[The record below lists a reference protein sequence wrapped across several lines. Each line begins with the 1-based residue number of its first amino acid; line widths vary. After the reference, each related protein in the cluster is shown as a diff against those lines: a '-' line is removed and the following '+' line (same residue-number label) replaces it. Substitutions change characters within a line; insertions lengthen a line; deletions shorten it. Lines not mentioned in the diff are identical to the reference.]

1 MLDVAKISY
10 SISKRKLFEDA
21 SFKIPPGYH
30 VGLVGKNGIGKTT
43 LFNLIDKSLGLDEGS
58 INIQKGKK
66 LSVLQQEIPPS
77 NLSILDYVINSDS
90 ETQDLIYEFETST
103 DQNRIMELSSILD
116 DLGAFKDNWKASY
129 ILSGLGFHKD
139 EHSKKLSE
147 LSGGWRN
154 RVGLAAALY
163 SNPDLLLLDEPTNHL
178 DFESVVWFENFLRDF
193 SGTFIMIS
201 HDRQVLNNTVD
212 HILHVDNLNLQLYT
226 GNYDQFES
234 QLAQKNLAQDAL
246 YKKQQRFKNN
256 VLKYVNKF
264 GAKATKAKQAQSR
277 LRALEKLDLVD
288 AVISERSITF
298 TFPQA
303 KNLGS
308 SMLLI
313 NHVDAGYDE
322 SVILKDINLSV
333 SNDSRIALVG
343 ANGNGKSTL
352 IKLISGNINPMKGQI
367 IRNKNLKIGY
377 FAQHQTDELDINRTA
392 YEVLSDLDPEKP
404 DLFIRGVLGRFGFDK
419 DKSETKIEKLSGGEK
434 TRLLF
439 CIMSYHSPDLLLLDE
454 PTNHLDIDSRI
465 SLINS
470 LNDFE
475 GAIILV
481 SHDNDIIEKVTDQIL
496 VVKDGKVEPFFDDLT
511 NYKEYVK
518 DQFESSKNKKKNQT
532 NKNNKKI
539 KKIEIQINKLVNNKE
554 NLEKE
559 MADPSNLDK
568 FEILSD
574 LSLKYEQINA
584 EIKELEKEW
593 IDENG

>member
-21 SFKIPPGYH
+21 SFKIPTGYH

-298 TFPQA
+298 TFPKA

-481 SHDNDIIEKVTDQIL
+481 SHDNDIIEKVTNQIL

-584 EIKELEKEW
+584 EIKKLEKEW

>member
-1 MLDVAKISY
+1 MLDVNKISY
-10 SISKRKLFEDA
+10 SVSQRKLFEGA
-21 SFKIPPGYH
+21 SFKIPSGYH
-30 VGLVGKNGIGKTT
+30 VGLVGQNGIGKTT
-43 LFNLIDKSLGLDEGS
+43 LFNLIDKSLGLDEGT
-58 INIQKGKK
+58 INIEKNKK
-66 LSVLQQEIPPS
+66 VSLLEQEIPQS
-77 NLSILDYVINSDS
+77 DLSILEYVISSDS
-90 ETQDLIYEFETST
+90 YVQDLINEFETSV
-103 DQNRIMELSSILD
+103 DQNRILELSSILE
-116 DLGAFKDNWKASY
+116 DLDAFKDNWKASY
-129 ILSGLGFHKD
+129 ILSGLGFHKN

-154 RVGLAAALY
+154 RVGLAASLY

-212 HILHVDNLNLQLYT
+212 HILHVENLGLNLYT

-246 YKKQQRFKNN
+246 YKKQQIFKNN
-256 VLKYVNKF
+256 VMRYVNKF

-298 TFPQA
+298 TFPQP

-308 SMLLI
+308 SMLLL
-313 NHVDAGYDE
+313 NQVEVGYNK
-322 SVILKDINLSV
+322 SPVLKDINLSI

-352 IKLISGNINPMKGQI
+352 IKLIYGNITPMSGQI
-367 IRNKNLKIGY
+367 IRNKKLKIGY
-377 FAQHQTDELDINRTA
+377 FAQHQTDELDVTKTA
-392 YEVLSDLDPEKP
+392 YEIISDLDKEKP
-404 DLFIRGVLGRFGFDK
+404 DLFLRGVLGRFGFDK
-419 DKSETKIEKLSGGEK
+419 EKSETLVEKLSGGEK

-470 LNDFE
+470 LNAFE

-496 VVKDGKVEPFFDDLT
+496 VVSDGKVESFSEDLL
-511 NYKEYVK
+511 NYKLYIK
-518 DQFESSKNKKKNQT
+518 DQFDPTKNK
-532 NKNNKKI
+532 NKNKSSNKKI
-539 KKIEIQINKLVNNKE
+539 KKIETEINKLVLKKE
-554 NLEKE
+554 EIEIE
-559 MADPSNLDK
+559 MSLPKNLDK
-568 FEILSD
+568 FETLSNLSD
-574 LSLKYEQINA
+574 EYQLINKK
-584 EIKELEKEW
+584 IKKLENDW
-593 IDENG
+593 INENAQ

>member
-1 MLDVAKISY
+1 MLDVNKISY
-10 SISKRKLFEDA
+10 SVSQRKLFEGA
-21 SFKIPPGYH
+21 SFKIPSGYH
-30 VGLVGKNGIGKTT
+30 VGLVGQNGIGKTT
-43 LFNLIDKSLGLDEGS
+43 LFNLIDKSLGLDEGT
-58 INIQKGKK
+58 INIEKNKK
-66 LSVLQQEIPPS
+66 VSLLEQEIPQS
-77 NLSILDYVINSDS
+77 DLSILEYVIASDS
-90 ETQDLIYEFETST
+90 YVQDLINEFETSV
-103 DQNRIMELSSILD
+103 DQNRILELSSILE
-116 DLGAFKDNWKASY
+116 DLDAFKDNWKASY
-129 ILSGLGFHKD
+129 ILSGLGFHKN

-154 RVGLAAALY
+154 RVGLAASLY

-212 HILHVDNLNLQLYT
+212 HILHVENLGLNLYT

-246 YKKQQRFKNN
+246 YKKQQIFKNN
-256 VLKYVNKF
+256 VMRYVNKF

-298 TFPQA
+298 TFPQP

-313 NHVDAGYDE
+313 NQVEVGYNK
-322 SVILKDINLSV
+322 SPVLKDINLSI

-352 IKLISGNINPMKGQI
+352 IKLIYGNITPMSGQI
-367 IRNKNLKIGY
+367 IRNKKLKIGY
-377 FAQHQTDELDINRTA
+377 FAQHQTDELDVTKTA
-392 YEVLSDLDPEKP
+392 YEIISDLDKEKP
-404 DLFIRGVLGRFGFDK
+404 DLFLRGVLGRFGFDK
-419 DKSETKIEKLSGGEK
+419 EKSETLVEKLSGGEK

-470 LNDFE
+470 LNAFE

-496 VVKDGKVEPFFDDLT
+496 VVSDGKVESFSEDLL
-511 NYKEYVK
+511 NYKLYIK
-518 DQFESSKNKKKNQT
+518 DQFDPTKNK
-532 NKNNKKI
+532 NKNKSSNKKI
-539 KKIEIQINKLVNNKE
+539 KKIETEINKLVLKKE
-554 NLEKE
+554 EIEIE
-559 MADPSNLDK
+559 MSLPKNLDK
-568 FEILSD
+568 FETLSNLSD
-574 LSLKYEQINA
+574 EYQLINK
-584 EIKELEKEW
+584 EIKKLENDW
-593 IDENG
+593 INENAQ

>member
-1 MLDVAKISY
+1 MLDVNKISY
-10 SISKRKLFEDA
+10 SVSQRKLFEGA
-21 SFKIPPGYH
+21 SFKIPSGYH
-30 VGLVGKNGIGKTT
+30 VGLVGQNGIGKTT
-43 LFNLIDKSLGLDEGS
+43 LFNLIDKSLGLDEGT
-58 INIQKGKK
+58 INIEKNKK
-66 LSVLQQEIPPS
+66 VSLLEQEIPQS
-77 NLSILDYVINSDS
+77 DLSILEYVIASDS
-90 ETQDLIYEFETST
+90 YVQDLINEFETSV
-103 DQNRIMELSSILD
+103 DQNRILELSSILE
-116 DLGAFKDNWKASY
+116 DLDAFKDNWKASY
-129 ILSGLGFHKD
+129 ILSGLGFHKN

-154 RVGLAAALY
+154 RVGLAASLY

-212 HILHVDNLNLQLYT
+212 HILHVENLGLNLYT

-246 YKKQQRFKNN
+246 YKKQQIFKNN
-256 VLKYVNKF
+256 VMRYVNKF

-298 TFPQA
+298 TFPQP

-313 NHVDAGYDE
+313 NQVEVGYNK
-322 SVILKDINLSV
+322 SPVLKDINLSI

-352 IKLISGNINPMKGQI
+352 IKLIYGNITPMSGQI
-367 IRNKNLKIGY
+367 IRNKKLKIGY
-377 FAQHQTDELDINRTA
+377 FAQHQTDELDVTKTA
-392 YEVLSDLDPEKP
+392 YEIISDLDKEKP
-404 DLFIRGVLGRFGFDK
+404 DLFLRGVLGRFGFDK
-419 DKSETKIEKLSGGEK
+419 EKSETLVEKLSGGEK

-470 LNDFE
+470 LNAFE

-496 VVKDGKVEPFFDDLT
+496 VVSDGKVESFSEDLL
-511 NYKEYVK
+511 NYKLYIK
-518 DQFESSKNKKKNQT
+518 DQFDPTKNK
-532 NKNNKKI
+532 NKNKSKNKKI
-539 KKIEIQINKLVNNKE
+539 KKIETEINKLVLKKE
-554 NLEKE
+554 EIEIE
-559 MADPSNLDK
+559 MSLPKNLDK
-568 FEILSD
+568 FETLSNLSD
-574 LSLKYEQINA
+574 EYQLINK
-584 EIKELEKEW
+584 EIKKLENDW
-593 IDENG
+593 INENAQ

>member
-21 SFKIPPGYH
+21 SFKIPTGYH

-584 EIKELEKEW
+584 EIKNLEKEW

>member
-1 MLDVAKISY
+1 MLDVNKISY
-10 SISKRKLFEDA
+10 SVSQRKLFEGA
-21 SFKIPPGYH
+21 SFKIPSGYH
-30 VGLVGKNGIGKTT
+30 VGLVGQNGIGKTT
-43 LFNLIDKSLGLDEGS
+43 LFNLIDKSLGLDEGT
-58 INIQKGKK
+58 INIEKNKK
-66 LSVLQQEIPPS
+66 VSLLEQEIPQS
-77 NLSILDYVINSDS
+77 DLSILEYVISSDS
-90 ETQDLIYEFETST
+90 YVQDLINEFETSV
-103 DQNRIMELSSILD
+103 DQNRILELSSILE
-116 DLGAFKDNWKASY
+116 DLDAFKDNWKASY
-129 ILSGLGFHKD
+129 ILSGLGFHKN

-154 RVGLAAALY
+154 RVGLAASLY

-212 HILHVDNLNLQLYT
+212 HILHVENLGLNLYT

-246 YKKQQRFKNN
+246 YKKQQIFKNN
-256 VLKYVNKF
+256 VMRYVNKF

-298 TFPQA
+298 TFPQP

-313 NHVDAGYDE
+313 NQVEVGYNK
-322 SVILKDINLSV
+322 SPVLKDINLSI

-352 IKLISGNINPMKGQI
+352 IKLIYGNITPMSGQI
-367 IRNKNLKIGY
+367 IRNKKLKIGY
-377 FAQHQTDELDINRTA
+377 FAQHQTDELDVTKTA
-392 YEVLSDLDPEKP
+392 YEIISDLDKEKP
-404 DLFIRGVLGRFGFDK
+404 DLFLRGVLGRFGFDK
-419 DKSETKIEKLSGGEK
+419 EKSETLVEKLSGGEK

-470 LNDFE
+470 LNAFE

-496 VVKDGKVEPFFDDLT
+496 VVSDGKVESFSEDLL
-511 NYKEYVK
+511 NYKLYIK
-518 DQFESSKNKKKNQT
+518 DQFDPTKNK
-532 NKNNKKI
+532 NKNKSSNKKI
-539 KKIEIQINKLVNNKE
+539 KKIETEINKLVLKKE
-554 NLEKE
+554 EIEIE
-559 MADPSNLDK
+559 MSLPKNLDK
-568 FEILSD
+568 FETLSNLSD
-574 LSLKYEQINA
+574 EYQLINKK
-584 EIKELEKEW
+584 IKKLENDW
-593 IDENG
+593 INENAQ

>member
-1 MLDVAKISY
+1 M
-10 SISKRKLFEDA
+10 FEGA
-21 SFKIPPGYH
+21 SFKIPSGYH
-30 VGLVGKNGIGKTT
+30 VGLVGQNGIGKTT
-43 LFNLIDKSLGLDEGS
+43 LFNLIDKSLGLDEGT
-58 INIQKGKK
+58 INIEKNKK
-66 LSVLQQEIPPS
+66 VSLLEQEIPQS
-77 NLSILDYVINSDS
+77 DLSILEYVIASDS
-90 ETQDLIYEFETST
+90 YVQDLINEFETSV
-103 DQNRIMELSSILD
+103 DQNRILELSSILE
-116 DLGAFKDNWKASY
+116 DLDAFKDNWKASY
-129 ILSGLGFHKD
+129 ILSGLGFHKN

-154 RVGLAAALY
+154 RVGLAASLY

-212 HILHVDNLNLQLYT
+212 HILHVENLGLNLYT

-246 YKKQQRFKNN
+246 YKKQQIFKNN
-256 VLKYVNKF
+256 VMRYVNKF

-298 TFPQA
+298 TFPQP

-313 NHVDAGYDE
+313 NQVEVGYNK
-322 SVILKDINLSV
+322 SPVLKDINLSI

-352 IKLISGNINPMKGQI
+352 IKLIYGNITPMSGQI
-367 IRNKNLKIGY
+367 IRNKKLKIGY
-377 FAQHQTDELDINRTA
+377 FAQHQTDELDVTKTA
-392 YEVLSDLDPEKP
+392 YEIISDLDKEKP
-404 DLFIRGVLGRFGFDK
+404 DLFLRGVLGRFGFDK
-419 DKSETKIEKLSGGEK
+419 EKSETLVEKLSGGEK

-470 LNDFE
+470 LNAFE

-496 VVKDGKVEPFFDDLT
+496 VVSDGKVESFSEDLL
-511 NYKEYVK
+511 NYKLYIK
-518 DQFESSKNKKKNQT
+518 DQFDPTKNK
-532 NKNNKKI
+532 NKNKSSNKKI
-539 KKIEIQINKLVNNKE
+539 KKIETEINKLVLKKE
-554 NLEKE
+554 EIEIE
-559 MADPSNLDK
+559 MSLPKNLDK
-568 FEILSD
+568 FETLSNLSD
-574 LSLKYEQINA
+574 EYQLINK
-584 EIKELEKEW
+584 EIKKLENDW
-593 IDENG
+593 INENAQ

>member
-1 MLDVAKISY
+1 MLDVNKISY
-10 SISKRKLFEDA
+10 SVSQRKLFEGA
-21 SFKIPPGYH
+21 SFKIPSGYH
-30 VGLVGKNGIGKTT
+30 VGLVGQNGIGKTT
-43 LFNLIDKSLGLDEGS
+43 LFNLIDKSLGLDEGT
-58 INIQKGKK
+58 INIEKNKK
-66 LSVLQQEIPPS
+66 VSLLEQEIPQS
-77 NLSILDYVINSDS
+77 DLSILEYVIASDS
-90 ETQDLIYEFETST
+90 YVQDLINEFETSV
-103 DQNRIMELSSILD
+103 DQNRILELSSILE
-116 DLGAFKDNWKASY
+116 DLDAFKDNWKASY
-129 ILSGLGFHKD
+129 ILSGLGFHKN

-154 RVGLAAALY
+154 RVGLAASLY

-212 HILHVDNLNLQLYT
+212 HILHVENLGLNLYT

-246 YKKQQRFKNN
+246 YKKQQIFKNN
-256 VLKYVNKF
+256 VMRYVNKF

-298 TFPQA
+298 TFPQP

-308 SMLLI
+308 SMLLL
-313 NHVDAGYDE
+313 NQVEVGYNK
-322 SVILKDINLSV
+322 SPVLKDINLSI

-352 IKLISGNINPMKGQI
+352 IKLIYGNITPMSGQI
-367 IRNKNLKIGY
+367 IRNKKLKIGY
-377 FAQHQTDELDINRTA
+377 FAQHQTDELDVTKTA
-392 YEVLSDLDPEKP
+392 YEIISDLDKEKP
-404 DLFIRGVLGRFGFDK
+404 DLFLRGVLGRFGFDK
-419 DKSETKIEKLSGGEK
+419 EKSETLVEKLSGGEK

-470 LNDFE
+470 LNAFE

-496 VVKDGKVEPFFDDLT
+496 VVSDGKVESFSEDLL
-511 NYKEYVK
+511 NYKLYIK
-518 DQFESSKNKKKNQT
+518 DQFDPTKNK
-532 NKNNKKI
+532 NKNKSSNKKI
-539 KKIEIQINKLVNNKE
+539 KKIETEINKLVLKKE
-554 NLEKE
+554 ELELE
-559 MADPSNLDK
+559 MSLPKNLDK
-568 FEILSD
+568 FETLSNLSD
-574 LSLKYEQINA
+574 EYQLINK
-584 EIKELEKEW
+584 EIKKLENDW
-593 IDENG
+593 INENAQ

>member
-539 KKIEIQINKLVNNKE
+539 KKIEIQINKLVINKE

>member
-1 MLDVAKISY
+1 MLDVNKISY
-10 SISKRKLFEDA
+10 SVSQRKLFEGA
-21 SFKIPPGYH
+21 SFKIPSGYH
-30 VGLVGKNGIGKTT
+30 VGLVGQNGIGKTT
-43 LFNLIDKSLGLDEGS
+43 LFNLIDKSLGLDEGT
-58 INIQKGKK
+58 INIEKNKK
-66 LSVLQQEIPPS
+66 VSLLEQEIPQS
-77 NLSILDYVINSDS
+77 DLSILEYVISGDSDV
-90 ETQDLIYEFETST
+90 QDLINEFETSV
-103 DQNRIMELSSILD
+103 DQNRILELSSILE
-116 DLGAFKDNWKASY
+116 DLDAFKDNWKASY
-129 ILSGLGFHKD
+129 ILSGLGFHKN

-154 RVGLAAALY
+154 RVGLAASLY

-212 HILHVDNLNLQLYT
+212 HILHVENLGLNLYT

-246 YKKQQRFKNN
+246 YKKQQIFKNN
-256 VLKYVNKF
+256 VMRYVNKF

-298 TFPQA
+298 TFPQP

-313 NHVDAGYDE
+313 NQVEVGYNK
-322 SVILKDINLSV
+322 SPVLKDINLSI

-352 IKLISGNINPMKGQI
+352 IKLIYGNITPMSGQI
-367 IRNKNLKIGY
+367 IRNKKLKIGY
-377 FAQHQTDELDINRTA
+377 FAQHQTDELDVTKTA
-392 YEVLSDLDPEKP
+392 YEIISDLDKEKP
-404 DLFIRGVLGRFGFDK
+404 DLFLRGVLGRFGFDK
-419 DKSETKIEKLSGGEK
+419 EKSETLVEKLSGGEK

-439 CIMSYHSPDLLLLDE
+439 CIMSYYSPDLLLLDE

-470 LNDFE
+470 LNAFE

-496 VVKDGKVEPFFDDLT
+496 VVSDGKVESFSEDLL
-511 NYKEYVK
+511 NYKLYIK
-518 DQFESSKNKKKNQT
+518 DQFDPTKNK
-532 NKNNKKI
+532 NKNKSSNKKI
-539 KKIEIQINKLVNNKE
+539 KKIETEINKLVLKKE
-554 NLEKE
+554 EIEIE
-559 MADPSNLDK
+559 MSLPKNLDK
-568 FEILSD
+568 FETLSNLSD
-574 LSLKYEQINA
+574 EYQLINK
-584 EIKELEKEW
+584 EIKKLENDW
-593 IDENG
+593 INENAQ

>member
-1 MLDVAKISY
+1 MLDVNKISY
-10 SISKRKLFEDA
+10 SVSQRKLFEGA
-21 SFKIPPGYH
+21 SFKIPSGFH
-30 VGLVGKNGIGKTT
+30 VGLVGQNGIGKTT
-43 LFNLIDKSLGLDEGS
+43 LFNLIDKSLGLDEGT
-58 INIQKGKK
+58 INIEKNKK
-66 LSVLQQEIPPS
+66 VSLLEQEIPQS
-77 NLSILDYVINSDS
+77 DLSILEYVIASDS
-90 ETQDLIYEFETST
+90 YVQDLINEFETSV
-103 DQNRIMELSSILD
+103 DQNRILELSSILE
-116 DLGAFKDNWKASY
+116 DLDAFKDNWKASY
-129 ILSGLGFHKD
+129 ILSGLGFHKN

-154 RVGLAAALY
+154 RVGLAASLY

-212 HILHVDNLNLQLYT
+212 HILHVENLGLNLYT

-246 YKKQQRFKNN
+246 YKKQQIFKNN
-256 VLKYVNKF
+256 VMRYVNKF

-298 TFPQA
+298 TFPQP

-313 NHVDAGYDE
+313 NQVEVGYNK
-322 SVILKDINLSV
+322 SPVLKDINLSI

-352 IKLISGNINPMKGQI
+352 IKLIYGNITPMSGQI
-367 IRNKNLKIGY
+367 IRNKKLKIGY
-377 FAQHQTDELDINRTA
+377 FAQHQTDELDVTKTA
-392 YEVLSDLDPEKP
+392 YEIISDLDKEKP
-404 DLFIRGVLGRFGFDK
+404 DLFLRGVLGRFGFDK
-419 DKSETKIEKLSGGEK
+419 EKSETLVEKLSGGEK

-470 LNDFE
+470 LNAFE

-496 VVKDGKVEPFFDDLT
+496 VVSDGKVESFSEDLL
-511 NYKEYVK
+511 NYKLYIK
-518 DQFESSKNKKKNQT
+518 DQFDPTKNK
-532 NKNNKKI
+532 NKNKSSNKKI
-539 KKIEIQINKLVNNKE
+539 KKIETEINKLVLKKE
-554 NLEKE
+554 EIEIE
-559 MADPSNLDK
+559 MSLPKNLDK
-568 FEILSD
+568 FETLSNLSD
-574 LSLKYEQINA
+574 EYQLINK
-584 EIKELEKEW
+584 EIKKLENDW
-593 IDENG
+593 INENAQ

>member
-1 MLDVAKISY
+1 MLDVNKISY
-10 SISKRKLFEDA
+10 SVSQRKLFEGA
-21 SFKIPPGYH
+21 SFKIPSGYH
-30 VGLVGKNGIGKTT
+30 VGLVGQNGIGKTT
-43 LFNLIDKSLGLDEGS
+43 LFNLIDKSLGLDEGT
-58 INIQKGKK
+58 INIEKNKK
-66 LSVLQQEIPPS
+66 VSLLEQEIPQS
-77 NLSILDYVINSDS
+77 DLSILEYVIASDS
-90 ETQDLIYEFETST
+90 YVQDLINEFETSV
-103 DQNRIMELSSILD
+103 DQNRILELSSILE
-116 DLGAFKDNWKASY
+116 DLDAFKDNWKASY
-129 ILSGLGFHKD
+129 ILSGLGFHKN

-154 RVGLAAALY
+154 RVGLAASLY

-212 HILHVDNLNLQLYT
+212 HILHVENLGLNLYT

-246 YKKQQRFKNN
+246 YKKQQIFKNN
-256 VLKYVNKF
+256 VMRYVNKF

-298 TFPQA
+298 TFPQP

-313 NHVDAGYDE
+313 NQVEVGYNK
-322 SVILKDINLSV
+322 SPVLKDINLSI

-352 IKLISGNINPMKGQI
+352 IKLIYGNITPMSGQI
-367 IRNKNLKIGY
+367 IRNKKLKIGY
-377 FAQHQTDELDINRTA
+377 FAQHQTDELDVTKTA
-392 YEVLSDLDPEKP
+392 YEIISDLDKEKP
-404 DLFIRGVLGRFGFDK
+404 DLFLRGVLGRFGFDK
-419 DKSETKIEKLSGGEK
+419 EKSETLVEKLSGGEK

-470 LNDFE
+470 LNAFE

-496 VVKDGKVEPFFDDLT
+496 VVSDGKVESFSEDLL
-511 NYKEYVK
+511 NYKLYIK
-518 DQFESSKNKKKNQT
+518 DQFDPTKNK
-532 NKNNKKI
+532 NKNKSSNKKI
-539 KKIEIQINKLVNNKE
+539 KKIETEINKLVLKKE
-554 NLEKE
+554 EIEIE
-559 MADPSNLDK
+559 MSLPKNLDK
-568 FEILSD
+568 FETLSNLSD
-574 LSLKYEQINA
+574 EYQLINKK
-584 EIKELEKEW
+584 IKKLENDW
-593 IDENG
+593 INENAQ

>member
-1 MLDVAKISY
+1 MLDVNKISY
-10 SISKRKLFEDA
+10 SVSQRKLFEGA
-21 SFKIPPGYH
+21 SFKIPSGYH
-30 VGLVGKNGIGKTT
+30 VGLVGQNGIGKTT
-43 LFNLIDKSLGLDEGS
+43 LFNLIDKSLGLDEGT
-58 INIQKGKK
+58 INIEKNKK
-66 LSVLQQEIPPS
+66 VSLLEQEIPQS
-77 NLSILDYVINSDS
+77 DLSILEYVIASDS
-90 ETQDLIYEFETST
+90 YVQDLINEFETSV
-103 DQNRIMELSSILD
+103 DQNRILELSSILE
-116 DLGAFKDNWKASY
+116 DLDAFKDNWKASY
-129 ILSGLGFHKD
+129 ILSGLGFHKN

-154 RVGLAAALY
+154 RVGLAASLY

-212 HILHVDNLNLQLYT
+212 HILHVENLGLNLYT

-246 YKKQQRFKNN
+246 YKKQQIFKNN
-256 VLKYVNKF
+256 VMRYVNKF

-298 TFPQA
+298 TFPQP

-313 NHVDAGYDE
+313 NQVEVGYNK
-322 SVILKDINLSV
+322 SPVLKDINLSI

-352 IKLISGNINPMKGQI
+352 IKLIYGNITPMSGQI
-367 IRNKNLKIGY
+367 IRNKKLKIGY
-377 FAQHQTDELDINRTA
+377 FAQHQTDELDVTKTA
-392 YEVLSDLDPEKP
+392 YEIISDLDKEKP
-404 DLFIRGVLGRFGFDK
+404 DLFLRGVLGRFGFDK
-419 DKSETKIEKLSGGEK
+419 EKSETLVEKLSGGEK

-470 LNDFE
+470 LNAFE

-496 VVKDGKVEPFFDDLT
+496 VVKDGKVESFSEDLL
-511 NYKEYVK
+511 NYKLYIK
-518 DQFESSKNKKKNQT
+518 DQFDPTKNK
-532 NKNNKKI
+532 NKNKSSNKKI
-539 KKIEIQINKLVNNKE
+539 KKIETEINKLVLKKE
-554 NLEKE
+554 EIEIE
-559 MADPSNLDK
+559 MSLPKNLDK
-568 FEILSD
+568 FETLSNLSD
-574 LSLKYEQINA
+574 EYQLINK
-584 EIKELEKEW
+584 EIKKLENDW
-593 IDENG
+593 INENAQ

>member
-1 MLDVAKISY
+1 MLDVNKISY
-10 SISKRKLFEDA
+10 SVSQRKLFEGA
-21 SFKIPPGYH
+21 SFKIPSGYH
-30 VGLVGKNGIGKTT
+30 VGLVGQNGIGKTT
-43 LFNLIDKSLGLDEGS
+43 LFNLIDKSLGLDEGT
-58 INIQKGKK
+58 INIEKNKK
-66 LSVLQQEIPPS
+66 VSLLEQEIPQS
-77 NLSILDYVINSDS
+77 DLSILEYVISSDS
-90 ETQDLIYEFETST
+90 YVQDLINEFETSV
-103 DQNRIMELSSILD
+103 DQNRILELSSILE
-116 DLGAFKDNWKASY
+116 DLDAFKDNWKASY
-129 ILSGLGFHKD
+129 ILSGLGFHKN

-154 RVGLAAALY
+154 RVGLAASLY

-212 HILHVDNLNLQLYT
+212 HILHVENLGLNLYT

-246 YKKQQRFKNN
+246 YKKQQIFKNN
-256 VLKYVNKF
+256 VMRYVNKF

-298 TFPQA
+298 TFPQP

-313 NHVDAGYDE
+313 NQVEVGYNK
-322 SVILKDINLSV
+322 SPVLRDINLSI

-352 IKLISGNINPMKGQI
+352 IKLIYGNMTPMSGQI
-367 IRNKNLKIGY
+367 IRNKKLKIGY
-377 FAQHQTDELDINRTA
+377 FAQHQTDELDITKTA
-392 YEVLSDLDPEKP
+392 YEILSDLDKEKP
-404 DLFIRGVLGRFGFDK
+404 DLFLRGVLGRFGFDK
-419 DKSETKIEKLSGGEK
+419 EKSETLVEKLSGGEK

-470 LNDFE
+470 LNAFE

-496 VVKDGKVEPFFDDLT
+496 VVSDGKVESFSEDLL
-511 NYKEYVK
+511 NYKLYIK
-518 DQFESSKNKKKNQT
+518 DQFDPTKNK
-532 NKNNKKI
+532 NKNKSSNKKI
-539 KKIEIQINKLVNNKE
+539 KKIEIEINKLVLKKE
-554 NLEKE
+554 ELELE
-559 MADPSNLDK
+559 MSLPKNLDK
-568 FEILSD
+568 FETLSNLSD
-574 LSLKYEQINA
+574 EYQLINKK
-584 EIKELEKEW
+584 IKKLENDW
-593 IDENG
+593 INENAQ

>member
-404 DLFIRGVLGRFGFDK
+404 DLYIRGVLGRFGFDK

-518 DQFESSKNKKKNQT
+518 DQFESSKNKKKSQT

-584 EIKELEKEW
+584 EIKKLEKEW

>member
-1 MLDVAKISY
+1 MLDVNKISY
-10 SISKRKLFEDA
+10 SVSQRKLFEGA
-21 SFKIPPGYH
+21 SFKIPSGYH
-30 VGLVGKNGIGKTT
+30 VGLVGQNGIGKTT
-43 LFNLIDKSLGLDEGS
+43 LFNLIDKSLGLDEGT
-58 INIQKGKK
+58 INIEKNKK
-66 LSVLQQEIPPS
+66 VSLLEQEIPQS
-77 NLSILDYVINSDS
+77 DLSILEYVISSDS
-90 ETQDLIYEFETST
+90 YVQDLINEFETSV
-103 DQNRIMELSSILD
+103 DQNRILELSSILE
-116 DLGAFKDNWKASY
+116 DLDAFKDNWKASY
-129 ILSGLGFHKD
+129 ILSGLGFHKN

-154 RVGLAAALY
+154 RVGLAASLY

-212 HILHVDNLNLQLYT
+212 HILHVENLGLNLYT

-246 YKKQQRFKNN
+246 YKKQQIFKNN
-256 VLKYVNKF
+256 VMRYVNKF

-298 TFPQA
+298 TFPQP

-313 NHVDAGYDE
+313 NQVEVGYNK
-322 SVILKDINLSV
+322 SPVLKDINLSI

-352 IKLISGNINPMKGQI
+352 IKLIYGNITPMSGQI
-367 IRNKNLKIGY
+367 IRNKKLKIGY
-377 FAQHQTDELDINRTA
+377 FAQHQTDELDVTKTA
-392 YEVLSDLDPEKP
+392 YEIISDLDKEKP
-404 DLFIRGVLGRFGFDK
+404 DLFLRGVLGRFGFDK
-419 DKSETKIEKLSGGEK
+419 EKSETLVEKLSGGEK

-470 LNDFE
+470 LNAFE

-496 VVKDGKVEPFFDDLT
+496 VVSDGKVESFSEDLL
-511 NYKEYVK
+511 NYKLYIK
-518 DQFESSKNKKKNQT
+518 DQFDPTKNK
-532 NKNNKKI
+532 NKNKSSNKKI
-539 KKIEIQINKLVNNKE
+539 KKIEIEINKLVLKKE
-554 NLEKE
+554 ELELE
-559 MADPSNLDK
+559 MSLPKNLDK
-568 FEILSD
+568 FETLSNLSD
-574 LSLKYEQINA
+574 EYQLINKK
-584 EIKELEKEW
+584 IKKLENDW
-593 IDENG
+593 INENAQ

>member
-518 DQFESSKNKKKNQT
+518 DQFESSKNKKKSQT

-584 EIKELEKEW
+584 EIKKLEKEW

>member
-1 MLDVAKISY
+1 MLDVNKISY
-10 SISKRKLFEDA
+10 SVSQRKLFEGA
-21 SFKIPPGYH
+21 SFKIPSGYH
-30 VGLVGKNGIGKTT
+30 VGLVGQNGIGKTT
-43 LFNLIDKSLGLDEGS
+43 LFNLIDKSLGLDEGT
-58 INIQKGKK
+58 INIEKNKK
-66 LSVLQQEIPPS
+66 VSLLEQEIPQS
-77 NLSILDYVINSDS
+77 DLSILEYVIASDS
-90 ETQDLIYEFETST
+90 YVQDLINEFETSV
-103 DQNRIMELSSILD
+103 DQNRILELSSILE
-116 DLGAFKDNWKASY
+116 DLDAFKDNWKASY
-129 ILSGLGFHKD
+129 ILSGLGFHKN

-154 RVGLAAALY
+154 RVGLAASLY

-212 HILHVDNLNLQLYT
+212 HILHVENLGLNLYT

-246 YKKQQRFKNN
+246 YKKQQIFKNN
-256 VLKYVNKF
+256 VMRYVNKF

-298 TFPQA
+298 TFPQP

-313 NHVDAGYDE
+313 NQVEVGYNK
-322 SVILKDINLSV
+322 SPVLKDINLSI

-352 IKLISGNINPMKGQI
+352 IKLIYGNITPMSGQI
-367 IRNKNLKIGY
+367 IRNKKLKIGY
-377 FAQHQTDELDINRTA
+377 FAQHQTDELDVTKTA
-392 YEVLSDLDPEKP
+392 YEIISDLDKEKP
-404 DLFIRGVLGRFGFDK
+404 DLFLRGVLGRFGFDK
-419 DKSETKIEKLSGGEK
+419 EKSETLVEKLSGGEK

-470 LNDFE
+470 LNAFE

-496 VVKDGKVEPFFDDLT
+496 VVSDGKVESFSEDLL
-511 NYKEYVK
+511 NYKLYIK
-518 DQFESSKNKKKNQT
+518 DQFDPTKNK
-532 NKNNKKI
+532 NKNKSSNKKI
-539 KKIEIQINKLVNNKE
+539 KKIETEINKLVLKKE
-554 NLEKE
+554 EIEIE
-559 MADPSNLDK
+559 MSLPKNLDK
-568 FEILSD
+568 FETLSNLSD
-574 LSLKYEQINA
+574 EYELINKK
-584 EIKELEKEW
+584 IKKLESDW
-593 IDENG
+593 INENAQ

>member
-1 MLDVAKISY
+1 MLDVNKISY
-10 SISKRKLFEDA
+10 SVSQRKLFEGA
-21 SFKIPPGYH
+21 SFKIPSGYH
-30 VGLVGKNGIGKTT
+30 VGLVGQNGIGKTT
-43 LFNLIDKSLGLDEGS
+43 LFNLIDKSLGLDEGT
-58 INIQKGKK
+58 INIEKNKK
-66 LSVLQQEIPPS
+66 VSLLEQEIPQS
-77 NLSILDYVINSDS
+77 DLSILEYVISSDS
-90 ETQDLIYEFETST
+90 YVQDLINEFETSV
-103 DQNRIMELSSILD
+103 DQNRILELSSILE
-116 DLGAFKDNWKASY
+116 DLDAFKDNWKASY
-129 ILSGLGFHKD
+129 ILSGLGFHKN

-154 RVGLAAALY
+154 RVGLAASLY

-212 HILHVDNLNLQLYT
+212 HILHVENLGLNLYT

-246 YKKQQRFKNN
+246 YKKQQIFKNN
-256 VLKYVNKF
+256 VMRYVNKF

-298 TFPQA
+298 TFPQP

-313 NHVDAGYDE
+313 NQVEVGYNK
-322 SVILKDINLSV
+322 SPVLKDINLSI

-352 IKLISGNINPMKGQI
+352 IKLIYGNITPMSGQI
-367 IRNKNLKIGY
+367 IRNKKLKIGY
-377 FAQHQTDELDINRTA
+377 FAQHQTDELDVTKTA
-392 YEVLSDLDPEKP
+392 YEIISDLDKEKP
-404 DLFIRGVLGRFGFDK
+404 DLFLRGVLGRFGFDK
-419 DKSETKIEKLSGGEK
+419 EKSETLVEKLSGGEK

-470 LNDFE
+470 LNAFE

-496 VVKDGKVEPFFDDLT
+496 VVSDGKVESFSEDLL
-511 NYKEYVK
+511 NYKLYIK
-518 DQFESSKNKKKNQT
+518 DQFDPTKNK
-532 NKNNKKI
+532 NKNKSSNKKI
-539 KKIEIQINKLVNNKE
+539 KKIETQINKLVLKKE
-554 NLEKE
+554 EIEIE
-559 MADPSNLDK
+559 MSLPKNLDK
-568 FEILSD
+568 FETLSNLSD
-574 LSLKYEQINA
+574 EYQLINKK
-584 EIKELEKEW
+584 IKKLENDW
-593 IDENG
+593 INENAQ

>member
-1 MLDVAKISY
+1 MLDVNKISY
-10 SISKRKLFEDA
+10 SVSQRKLFEGA
-21 SFKIPPGYH
+21 SFKIPSGYH
-30 VGLVGKNGIGKTT
+30 VGLVGQNGIGKTT
-43 LFNLIDKSLGLDEGS
+43 LFNLIDKSLGLDEGT
-58 INIQKGKK
+58 INIEKNKK
-66 LSVLQQEIPPS
+66 VSLLEQEIPQS
-77 NLSILDYVINSDS
+77 DLSILEYVIASDS
-90 ETQDLIYEFETST
+90 YVQDLINEFETSV
-103 DQNRIMELSSILD
+103 DQNRILELSSILE
-116 DLGAFKDNWKASY
+116 DLDAFKDNWKASY
-129 ILSGLGFHKD
+129 ILSGLGFHKN

-154 RVGLAAALY
+154 RVGLAASLY

-212 HILHVDNLNLQLYT
+212 HILHVENLGLNLYT

-246 YKKQQRFKNN
+246 YKKQQIFKNN
-256 VLKYVNKF
+256 VMRYVNKF

-298 TFPQA
+298 TFPQP

-313 NHVDAGYDE
+313 NQVEVGYNK
-322 SVILKDINLSV
+322 SPVLKDINLSI

-352 IKLISGNINPMKGQI
+352 IKLIYGNITPMSGQI
-367 IRNKNLKIGY
+367 IRNKKLKIGY
-377 FAQHQTDELDINRTA
+377 FAQHQTDELDVTKTA
-392 YEVLSDLDPEKP
+392 YEIISDLDKEKP
-404 DLFIRGVLGRFGFDK
+404 DLFLRGVLGRFGFDK
-419 DKSETKIEKLSGGEK
+419 EKSETLVEKLSGGEK

-470 LNDFE
+470 LNAFE

-496 VVKDGKVEPFFDDLT
+496 VVSDGKVESFSEDLL
-511 NYKEYVK
+511 NYKLYIK
-518 DQFESSKNKKKNQT
+518 DQFDPTKNK
-532 NKNNKKI
+532 NKNKSSNKKI
-539 KKIEIQINKLVNNKE
+539 KKIENEINKLVLKKE
-554 NLEKE
+554 EIEIE
-559 MADPSNLDK
+559 MSLPKNLDK
-568 FEILSD
+568 FETLSNLSD
-574 LSLKYEQINA
+574 EYQLINK
-584 EIKELEKEW
+584 EIKKLENDW
-593 IDENG
+593 INENAQ

>member
-21 SFKIPPGYH
+21 SFKIPTGYH

-584 EIKELEKEW
+584 EIKKLEKEW

>member
-21 SFKIPPGYH
+21 SFKIPTGYH

-496 VVKDGKVEPFFDDLT
+496 VVKDGKVEPFFDDLI

-584 EIKELEKEW
+584 EIKKLEKEW

>member
-1 MLDVAKISY
+1 MLDVNKISY
-10 SISKRKLFEDA
+10 SVSQRKLFEGA
-21 SFKIPPGYH
+21 SFKIPSGYH
-30 VGLVGKNGIGKTT
+30 VGLVGQNGIGKTT
-43 LFNLIDKSLGLDEGS
+43 LFNLIDKSLGLDEGT
-58 INIQKGKK
+58 INIEKNKK
-66 LSVLQQEIPPS
+66 VSLLEQEIPQS
-77 NLSILDYVINSDS
+77 DLSILEYVIASDS
-90 ETQDLIYEFETST
+90 YVQDLINEFETSV
-103 DQNRIMELSSILD
+103 DQNRILELSSILE
-116 DLGAFKDNWKASY
+116 DLDAFKDNWKASY
-129 ILSGLGFHKD
+129 ILSGLGFHKN

-154 RVGLAAALY
+154 RVGLAASLY

-212 HILHVDNLNLQLYT
+212 HILHVENLGLNLYT

-246 YKKQQRFKNN
+246 YKKQQIFKNN
-256 VLKYVNKF
+256 VMRYVNKF

-298 TFPQA
+298 TFPQP

-313 NHVDAGYDE
+313 NQVEVGYNK
-322 SVILKDINLSV
+322 SPVLKDINLSI

-352 IKLISGNINPMKGQI
+352 IKLIYGNITPMSGQI
-367 IRNKNLKIGY
+367 IRNKKLKIGY
-377 FAQHQTDELDINRTA
+377 FAQHQTDELDVTKTA
-392 YEVLSDLDPEKP
+392 YEIISDLDKEKP
-404 DLFIRGVLGRFGFDK
+404 DLFLRGVLGRFGFDK
-419 DKSETKIEKLSGGEK
+419 EKSETLVEKLSGGEK

-470 LNDFE
+470 LNAFE

-496 VVKDGKVEPFFDDLT
+496 VVSDGKVESFSEDLL
-511 NYKEYVK
+511 NYKLYIK
-518 DQFESSKNKKKNQT
+518 DQFDPTKNK
-532 NKNNKKI
+532 NKNKSSNKKI
-539 KKIEIQINKLVNNKE
+539 KKTETEINKLVLKKE
-554 NLEKE
+554 EIEIE
-559 MADPSNLDK
+559 MSLPKNLDK
-568 FEILSD
+568 FETLSNLSD
-574 LSLKYEQINA
+574 EYQLINK
-584 EIKELEKEW
+584 EIKKLENDW
-593 IDENG
+593 INENAQ

>member
-1 MLDVAKISY
+1 MLDVNKISY
-10 SISKRKLFEDA
+10 SVSQRKLFEGA
-21 SFKIPPGYH
+21 SFKIPSGYH
-30 VGLVGKNGIGKTT
+30 VGLVGQNGIGKTT
-43 LFNLIDKSLGLDEGS
+43 LFNLIDKSLGLDEGT
-58 INIQKGKK
+58 INIEKNKK
-66 LSVLQQEIPPS
+66 VSLLEQEIPQS
-77 NLSILDYVINSDS
+77 DLSILEYVISSDS
-90 ETQDLIYEFETST
+90 YVQDLINEFETSV
-103 DQNRIMELSSILD
+103 DQNRILELSSILE
-116 DLGAFKDNWKASY
+116 DLDAFKDNWKASY
-129 ILSGLGFHKD
+129 ILSGLGFHKN

-154 RVGLAAALY
+154 RVGLAASLY

-212 HILHVDNLNLQLYT
+212 HILHVENLGLNLYT

-246 YKKQQRFKNN
+246 YKKQQIFKNN
-256 VLKYVNKF
+256 VMRYVNKF

-298 TFPQA
+298 TFPQP

-313 NHVDAGYDE
+313 NQVEVGYNK
-322 SVILKDINLSV
+322 SPVLKDINLSI

-352 IKLISGNINPMKGQI
+352 IKLIYGNMTPMSGQI
-367 IRNKNLKIGY
+367 IRNKKLKIGY
-377 FAQHQTDELDINRTA
+377 FAQHQTDELDVTKTA
-392 YEVLSDLDPEKP
+392 YEIISDLDKEKP
-404 DLFIRGVLGRFGFDK
+404 DLFLRGVLGRFGFDK
-419 DKSETKIEKLSGGEK
+419 EKSETLVEKLSGGEK

-470 LNDFE
+470 LNAFE

-496 VVKDGKVEPFFDDLT
+496 VVSDGKVESFSEDLL
-511 NYKEYVK
+511 NYKLYIK
-518 DQFESSKNKKKNQT
+518 DQFDPTKNK
-532 NKNNKKI
+532 NKNKSSNKKI
-539 KKIEIQINKLVNNKE
+539 KKIETEINKLVLKKE
-554 NLEKE
+554 EIEIE
-559 MADPSNLDK
+559 MSLPKNLDK
-568 FEILSD
+568 FETLSNLSD
-574 LSLKYEQINA
+574 EYQLINKK
-584 EIKELEKEW
+584 IKKLENDW
-593 IDENG
+593 INENAQ

>member
-404 DLFIRGVLGRFGFDK
+404 DLYIRGVLGRFGFDK

-584 EIKELEKEW
+584 EIKKLEKEW

>member
-1 MLDVAKISY
+1 MLEVNKISY
-10 SISKRKLFEDA
+10 SISHRKLFEDA
-21 SFKIPPGYH
+21 SFKIPNGYH

-43 LFNLIDKSLGLDEGS
+43 LFNLINKSLGLDEGS

-66 LSVLQQEIPPS
+66 LSLLQQEIS
-77 NLSILDYVINSDS
+77 KSDLSILEYVKSSDTEVQNLIN
-90 ETQDLIYEFETST
+90 EFESSE
-103 DQNRIMELSSILD
+103 DQNRIMELSTILE
-116 DLGAFKDNWKASY
+116 DLDAFKNDWKASY
-129 ILSGLGFHKD
+129 ILSGLGFHKS

-154 RVGLAAALY
+154 RVGLAASLY

-193 SGTFIMIS
+193 TGTFIMIS

-212 HILHVDNLNLQLYT
+212 HILHIENLRLNLYT

-234 QLAQKNLAQDAL
+234 QLAKKNLAQDAL
-246 YKKQQRFKNN
+246 HKKQQIFKNN

-288 AVISERSITF
+288 AVISERAINF
-298 TFPQA
+298 TFPKP

-313 NHVDAGYDE
+313 NHADAGYNNI
-322 SVILKDINLSV
+322 SILKDINLSI

-352 IKLISGNINPMKGQI
+352 IKLISGKIKPLGGQI

-377 FAQHQTDELDINRTA
+377 FAQHQTDELDINKTA
-392 YEVLSDLDPEKP
+392 YETLSELDEEQPN
-404 DLFIRGVLGRFGFDK
+404 LFIRGVLGRFGFDK
-419 DKSETKIEKLSGGEK
+419 EKSETKVEKLSGGEK

-470 LNDFE
+470 LNEFE
-475 GAIILV
+475 GAVILV

-496 VVKDGKVEPFFDDLT
+496 IVSEGKVEPFFDDLY
-511 NYKEYVK
+511 NYKLFVK
-518 DQFESSKNKKKNQT
+518 DQFEPKKNKKKNIKQT
-532 NKNNKKI
+532 YDKKI
-539 KKIEIQINKLVNNKE
+539 KKIEKDINKLVIKKE
-554 NLEKE
+554 DLEKKMSIPE
-559 MADPSNLDK
+559 NLDK
-568 FEILSD
+568 FELLSS
-574 LSLKYEQINA
+574 LSKKYELINDQISNL
-584 EIKELEKEW
+584 EREWIKENE
-593 IDENG
+593 

>member
-404 DLFIRGVLGRFGFDK
+404 DLYIRGVLGRFGFDK

-518 DQFESSKNKKKNQT
+518 DQFESSKNKKKSQK

-584 EIKELEKEW
+584 EIKKLEKEW

>member
-1 MLDVAKISY
+1 MLEVNKISY
-10 SISKRKLFEDA
+10 SVSQRKLFEDA
-21 SFKIPPGYH
+21 SFKIPNGYH

-43 LFNLIDKSLGLDEGS
+43 LFNLINKSLGLDEGS

-66 LSVLQQEIPPS
+66 LSLLQQEIS
-77 NLSILDYVINSDS
+77 KSDLSILEYVKSSDTEVQNLIN
-90 ETQDLIYEFETST
+90 EFESSE
-103 DQNRIMELSSILD
+103 DQNRIMELSTILE
-116 DLGAFKDNWKASY
+116 DLDAFKNDWKASY
-129 ILSGLGFHKD
+129 ILSGLGFHKS

-154 RVGLAAALY
+154 RVGLAASLY

-193 SGTFIMIS
+193 TGTFIMIS

-212 HILHVDNLNLQLYT
+212 HILHIENLRLNLYT

-246 YKKQQRFKNN
+246 HKKQQIFKNN

-288 AVISERSITF
+288 AVISERAINF
-298 TFPQA
+298 TFPKP

-313 NHVDAGYDE
+313 NHADAGYNNI
-322 SVILKDINLSV
+322 SILKDINLSI

-352 IKLISGNINPMKGQI
+352 IKLISGKIKPLSGQI

-377 FAQHQTDELDINRTA
+377 FAQHQTDELDINKTA
-392 YEVLSDLDPEKP
+392 YETLSELDEEQPN
-404 DLFIRGVLGRFGFDK
+404 LFIRGVLGRFGFDK
-419 DKSETKIEKLSGGEK
+419 EKSETKVEKLSGGEK

-470 LNDFE
+470 LNEFE
-475 GAIILV
+475 GAVILV

-496 VVKDGKVEPFFDDLT
+496 IVSEGKVEPFFDDLY
-511 NYKEYVK
+511 NYKLFVK
-518 DQFESSKNKKKNQT
+518 DQFEPKKNKKKNIKQT
-532 NKNNKKI
+532 YDKKI
-539 KKIEIQINKLVNNKE
+539 KKIEKAINNLVIKKE
-554 NLEKE
+554 DLEKKMSIPE
-559 MADPSNLDK
+559 NLDK
-568 FEILSD
+568 FELLSS
-574 LSLKYEQINA
+574 LSKKYELINDQISNL
-584 EIKELEKEW
+584 EREWIKENE
-593 IDENG
+593 

>member
-1 MLDVAKISY
+1 MLDVNKISY
-10 SISKRKLFEDA
+10 SVSQRKLFEGA
-21 SFKIPPGYH
+21 SFKIPSGYH
-30 VGLVGKNGIGKTT
+30 VGLVGQNGIGKTT
-43 LFNLIDKSLGLDEGS
+43 LFNLIDKSLGLDEGT
-58 INIQKGKK
+58 INIEKNKK
-66 LSVLQQEIPPS
+66 VSLLEQEIPQS
-77 NLSILDYVINSDS
+77 DLSILEYVIASDS
-90 ETQDLIYEFETST
+90 YVQDLINEFETSV
-103 DQNRIMELSSILD
+103 DQNRILELSSILE
-116 DLGAFKDNWKASY
+116 DLDAFKDNWKASY
-129 ILSGLGFHKD
+129 ILSGLGFHKN

-154 RVGLAAALY
+154 RVGLAASLY

-212 HILHVDNLNLQLYT
+212 HILHVENLGLNLYT

-246 YKKQQRFKNN
+246 YKKQQIFKNN
-256 VLKYVNKF
+256 VMRYVNKF

-298 TFPQA
+298 TFPQP

-313 NHVDAGYDE
+313 NQVEVGYNK
-322 SVILKDINLSV
+322 SPVLKDINLSI

-352 IKLISGNINPMKGQI
+352 IKLIYGNMTPMSGQI
-367 IRNKNLKIGY
+367 VRNKKLKIGY
-377 FAQHQTDELDINRTA
+377 FAQHQTDELDVTKTA
-392 YEVLSDLDPEKP
+392 YEIISDLDKEKP
-404 DLFIRGVLGRFGFDK
+404 DLFLRGVLGRFGFDK
-419 DKSETKIEKLSGGEK
+419 EKSETLVEKLSGGEK

-470 LNDFE
+470 LNAFE

-496 VVKDGKVEPFFDDLT
+496 VVSDGKVESFSEDLL
-511 NYKEYVK
+511 NYKLYIK
-518 DQFESSKNKKKNQT
+518 DQFDPTKNK
-532 NKNNKKI
+532 NKNKSSNKKI
-539 KKIEIQINKLVNNKE
+539 KKIETEINKLVLKKE
-554 NLEKE
+554 EIEIE
-559 MADPSNLDK
+559 MSLPKNLDK
-568 FEILSD
+568 FETLSNLSD
-574 LSLKYEQINA
+574 EYQLINK
-584 EIKELEKEW
+584 EIKKLENDW
-593 IDENG
+593 INENAQ

>member
-21 SFKIPPGYH
+21 SFKIPTGYH

-481 SHDNDIIEKVTDQIL
+481 SHDNDIIEKVTNQIL

-584 EIKELEKEW
+584 EIKKLEKEW

>member
-1 MLDVAKISY
+1 MLDVNKISY
-10 SISKRKLFEDA
+10 SVSQRKLFEGA
-21 SFKIPPGYH
+21 SFKIPSGYH
-30 VGLVGKNGIGKTT
+30 VGLVGQNGIGKTT
-43 LFNLIDKSLGLDEGS
+43 LFNLIDKSLGLDEGT
-58 INIQKGKK
+58 INIEKNKK
-66 LSVLQQEIPPS
+66 VSLLEQEIPQS
-77 NLSILDYVINSDS
+77 DLSILEYVISSDS
-90 ETQDLIYEFETST
+90 YVQDLINEFETSV
-103 DQNRIMELSSILD
+103 DQNRILELSSILE
-116 DLGAFKDNWKASY
+116 DLDAFKDNWKASY
-129 ILSGLGFHKD
+129 ILSGLGFHKN

-154 RVGLAAALY
+154 RVGLAASLY

-212 HILHVDNLNLQLYT
+212 HILHVENLGLNLYT

-246 YKKQQRFKNN
+246 YKKQQIFKNN
-256 VLKYVNKF
+256 VMRYVNKF

-298 TFPQA
+298 TFPQP

-313 NHVDAGYDE
+313 NQVEVGYNK
-322 SVILKDINLSV
+322 SPVLRDINLSI

-352 IKLISGNINPMKGQI
+352 IKLIYGNITPMSGQI
-367 IRNKNLKIGY
+367 IRNKKLKIGY
-377 FAQHQTDELDINRTA
+377 FAQHQTDELDVTKTA
-392 YEVLSDLDPEKP
+392 YEIISDLDKEKP
-404 DLFIRGVLGRFGFDK
+404 DLFLRGVLGRFGFDK
-419 DKSETKIEKLSGGEK
+419 EKSETLVEKLSGGEK

-470 LNDFE
+470 LNAFE

-496 VVKDGKVEPFFDDLT
+496 VVSDGKVESFSEDLL
-511 NYKEYVK
+511 NYKLYIK
-518 DQFESSKNKKKNQT
+518 DQFDPTKNK
-532 NKNNKKI
+532 NKNKSSNKKI
-539 KKIEIQINKLVNNKE
+539 KKIETEINKLVLKKE
-554 NLEKE
+554 EIEIE
-559 MADPSNLDK
+559 MSLPKNLDK
-568 FEILSD
+568 FETLSNLSD
-574 LSLKYEQINA
+574 EYQLINKK
-584 EIKELEKEW
+584 IKKLENDW
-593 IDENG
+593 INENAQ

>member
-1 MLDVAKISY
+1 MLDVNKISY
-10 SISKRKLFEDA
+10 SVSQRKLFEGA
-21 SFKIPPGYH
+21 SFKIPSGYH
-30 VGLVGKNGIGKTT
+30 VGLVGQNGIGKTT
-43 LFNLIDKSLGLDEGS
+43 LFNLIDKSLGLDEGT
-58 INIQKGKK
+58 INIEKNKK
-66 LSVLQQEIPPS
+66 VSLLEQEIPQS
-77 NLSILDYVINSDS
+77 DLSILEYVIASDS
-90 ETQDLIYEFETST
+90 YVQDLINEFETSV
-103 DQNRIMELSSILD
+103 DQNRILELSSILE
-116 DLGAFKDNWKASY
+116 DLDAFKDNWKASY
-129 ILSGLGFHKD
+129 ILSGLGFHKN

-154 RVGLAAALY
+154 RVGLAASLY

-212 HILHVDNLNLQLYT
+212 HILHVENLGLNLYT

-246 YKKQQRFKNN
+246 YKKQQIFKNN
-256 VLKYVNKF
+256 VMRYVNKF

-298 TFPQA
+298 TFPQP

-313 NHVDAGYDE
+313 NQVEVGYNK
-322 SVILKDINLSV
+322 SPVLKDINLSI

-352 IKLISGNINPMKGQI
+352 IKLIYGNITPMSGQI
-367 IRNKNLKIGY
+367 IRNKKLKIGY
-377 FAQHQTDELDINRTA
+377 FAQHQTDELDVTKTA
-392 YEVLSDLDPEKP
+392 YEIISDLDKEKP
-404 DLFIRGVLGRFGFDK
+404 DLFLRGVLGRFGFDK
-419 DKSETKIEKLSGGEK
+419 EKSETLVEKLSGGEK

-470 LNDFE
+470 LNAFE

-496 VVKDGKVEPFFDDLT
+496 VVSDGKVESFSEDLL
-511 NYKEYVK
+511 NYKLYIK
-518 DQFESSKNKKKNQT
+518 DQFDPTKNK
-532 NKNNKKI
+532 NKNKLSNKKI
-539 KKIEIQINKLVNNKE
+539 KKIETEINKLVLKKE
-554 NLEKE
+554 EIEIE
-559 MADPSNLDK
+559 MSLPKNLDK
-568 FEILSD
+568 FETLSNLSD
-574 LSLKYEQINA
+574 EYQLINK
-584 EIKELEKEW
+584 EIKKLENDW
-593 IDENG
+593 INENAQ

>member
-539 KKIEIQINKLVNNKE
+539 KKIEIQINKLVINKE

-584 EIKELEKEW
+584 EIKNLEKEW

>member
-1 MLDVAKISY
+1 MLDVNKISY
-10 SISKRKLFEDA
+10 SVSQRKLFEGA
-21 SFKIPPGYH
+21 SFKIPSGYH
-30 VGLVGKNGIGKTT
+30 VGLVGQNGIGKTT
-43 LFNLIDKSLGLDEGS
+43 LFNLIDKSLGLDEGT
-58 INIQKGKK
+58 INIEKNKK
-66 LSVLQQEIPPS
+66 VSLLEQEIPQS
-77 NLSILDYVINSDS
+77 DLSILEYVIASDS
-90 ETQDLIYEFETST
+90 YVQDLINEFETSV
-103 DQNRIMELSSILD
+103 DQNRILELSSILE
-116 DLGAFKDNWKASY
+116 DLDAFKDNWKASY
-129 ILSGLGFHKD
+129 ILSGLGFHKN

-154 RVGLAAALY
+154 RVGLAASLY

-212 HILHVDNLNLQLYT
+212 HILHVENLGLNLYT

-246 YKKQQRFKNN
+246 YKKQQIFKNN
-256 VLKYVNKF
+256 VMRYVNKF

-298 TFPQA
+298 TFPQP

-313 NHVDAGYDE
+313 NQVEVGYNK
-322 SVILKDINLSV
+322 SPVLKDINLSI

-352 IKLISGNINPMKGQI
+352 IKLIYGNITPMSGQI
-367 IRNKNLKIGY
+367 IRNKKLKIGY
-377 FAQHQTDELDINRTA
+377 FAQHQTDELDVTKTA
-392 YEVLSDLDPEKP
+392 YEIISDLDKEKP
-404 DLFIRGVLGRFGFDK
+404 DLFLRGVLGRFGFDK
-419 DKSETKIEKLSGGEK
+419 EKSETLVEKLSGGEK

-470 LNDFE
+470 LNAFE

-496 VVKDGKVEPFFDDLT
+496 VVSDGKVESFSEDLL
-511 NYKEYVK
+511 NYKLYIK
-518 DQFESSKNKKKNQT
+518 DQFDPTKNK
-532 NKNNKKI
+532 NKNKSSNKKI
-539 KKIEIQINKLVNNKE
+539 KKIETQINKLVLKKE
-554 NLEKE
+554 EIEIE
-559 MADPSNLDK
+559 MSLPKNLDK
-568 FEILSD
+568 FETLSNLSD
-574 LSLKYEQINA
+574 EYQLINK
-584 EIKELEKEW
+584 EIKKLENDW
-593 IDENG
+593 INENAQ